1 MPYNSKTAKPAY
13 YKQPVTTLPQL
24 QKNII
29 RLQYDTRMDGSTKEK
44 YVRLM
49 FESYVDNTH
58 KEIIEFVAP
67 NKTKLHMTF
76 KTRAWQNA

>member
-1 MPYNSKTAKPAY
+1 MPYNSTVAKPPY
-13 YKQPVTTLPQL
+13 YKQPVTTFPQL

-49 FESYVDNTH
+49 FESYQDNTPQH
-58 KEIIEFVAP
+58 VF
-67 NKTKLHMTF
+67 
-76 KTRAWQNA
+76 